1 LTAADYKAV
10 RPTIPF
16 ILGMVKGKLSMKM
29 MLAEALEIQS
39 AERASGIEPV
49 ALEDPNQGDPNE
61 ELPGY
66 FADGN
71 EGGLGY
77 GPDAS
82 ITKVHKGT
90 MYTEG
95 EAYIVPQWQLRGV
108 FYAHTKKN
116 LLTDYFHLKIVK
128 LCTTMPSSVDFSK
141 IGKMFLKSL
150 LYKECK

>member
-1 LTAADYKAV
+1 L
-10 RPTIPF
+10 
-16 ILGMVKGKLSMKM
+16 GKLYEDDVI
-29 MLAEALEIQS
+29 AEALENIQS

-95 EAYIVPQWQLRGV
+95 EAYIVPQWQLRGAV
-108 FYAHTKKN
+108 FYA
-116 LLTDYFHLKIVK
+116 
-128 LCTTMPSSVDFSK
+128 
-141 IGKMFLKSL
+141 
-150 LYKECK
+150 YKRRACLQIISI

>member
-16 ILGMVKGKLSMKM
+16 ILGMVKGKLN
-29 MLAEALEIQS
+29 EDDVIVTLENIQS

-95 EAYIVPQWQLRGV
+95 PTYIVPQWQLRV
-108 FYAHTKKN
+108 CFMHIQKKS
-116 LLTDYFHLKIVK
+116 LLTDYFHLKIVR
-128 LCTTMPSSVDFSK
+128 LLPNTTMPSSVDF
-141 IGKMFLKSL
+141 FLK
-150 LYKECK
+150 